1 MANNRL
7 KGKFDLKLI
16 VYFLSFAEQAL
27 AYYSGFCLV
36 RVYPGT
42 VYTCCSVLT
51 NKLKDFRFSKRYQN
65 KIKFHDP

>member
-7 KGKFDLKLI
+7 KGKFDLKVI

-36 RVYPGT
+36 RVYPMN
-42 VYTCCSVLT
+42 CLHMLLSF
-51 NKLKDFRFSKRYQN
+51 NKLKDFRN
-65 KIKFHDP
+65 AIKTK